1 MLKNLPTTPQEIIAW
16 TWPAI
21 EPYYKDLAARPLS
34 AANVDGWLA
43 DWSSVGERIEEMYAR
58 LSVTTSVNTADKEAD
73 ARMNAF
79 LDGIFPNVM
88 AAEQKLKE
96 KLLAS
101 KLEPKGFDIPLR
113 NMRAEADL
121 FRESNLALLA
131 DQQKLAIEYDKIY
144 GAQTVKWEGEEITLT
159 RLAMNFQQPDRARRE
174 KAWHLKAERQLSD
187 RKAINDLW
195 QKFMDVRARIAKNAD
210 KPSYREYTWMQKL
223 RFDYG
228 PEDCKSF
235 AAAIEQV
242 VVPAATH
249 IYQKRKQALGLDS
262 LRPWDLVDGWYSRP
276 TPRAPSPVLEPG
288 LTRGNRDYHAG
299 TGTTTSRAGTGTTT
313 PRAGTGTTTPR
324 AGTGTTTPAAGN
336 PQLKPFAS
344 IEELK
349 SKTSAIFHQV
359 DPVLGGYF
367 DSMVAEGLTDLDNR
381 KNKAPGAYCTSYTSI
396 RKPFIF
402 VNAVG
407 THDDVMTTLHESGH
421 SFHVFETA
429 KIPYIHQLAV
439 PMEFAEVASMGME
452 LLASPYLTK
461 ANGGFYSDAEAAVAR
476 IEHLEGMLLFW
487 PFMAAVDSFQ
497 QWVYENQKEGAD
509 PAACDKKWG
518 ELWDR
523 FIPGVD
529 YSGLEEVKVTGWHR
543 KLHIHQV
550 PFYYVEYGLAQLG
563 VVQIFG
569 NARTDQASAVAA
581 YRKALSLG
589 GMVTLPELFATARAK
604 FAFDAPTVKK
614 AVDLMEGVVR
624 ELESKL

>member
-1 MLKNLPTTPQEIIAW
+1 MLKNLPITPQEIIVW

-21 EPYYKDLAARPLS
+21 EPYYKDLEARPLS

-43 DWSSVGERIEEMYAR
+43 DWSSVGERIEEMYSR
-58 LSVTTSVNTADKEAD
+58 LSVATSVNTADKEAD
-73 ARMNAF
+73 AHMNAF

-187 RKAINDLW
+187 RNAINDLW
-195 QKFMDVRARIAKNAD
+195 QRFMDVRTRIAKNAD
-210 KPSYREYTWMQKL
+210 KPSYREYTWVQKL

-242 VVPAATH
+242 VVPAATC
-249 IYQKRKQALGLDS
+249 IYQKRKQALGLDT

-276 TPRAPSPVLEPG
+276 TP
-288 LTRGNRDYHAG
+288 
-299 TGTTTSRAGTGTTT
+299 
-313 PRAGTGTTTPR
+313 
-324 AGTGTTTPAAGN
+324 AASI

-349 SKTSAIFHQV
+349 SKTSAIFHHV
-359 DPVLGGYF
+359 DPVLGGSF

-461 ANGGFYSDAEAAVAR
+461 ANGGFYSDAEAARAR
-476 IEHLEGMLLFW
+476 IEHLEGMILFW

-497 QWVYENQKEGAD
+497 QWVYENPKEAVD

-543 KLHIHQV
+543 KLHIHQL

-563 VVQIFG
+563 AVQIFG

-614 AVDLMEGVVR
+614 AVDLMETVVK
-624 ELESKL
+624 ELEKNI

>member
-16 TWPAI
+16 TWPEI
-21 EPYYKDLAARPLS
+21 EPYYKDLEARPLS
-34 AANVDGWLA
+34 AANMDGWLA
-43 DWSSVGERIEEMYAR
+43 DWSSIGERIEEMYSR
-58 LSVTTSVNTADKEAD
+58 LSVATSVNTADKEAD

-121 FRESNLALLA
+121 FREPNLALLA

-195 QKFMDVRARIAKNAD
+195 LKFMDVRARIAINAD
-210 KPSYREYTWMQKL
+210 KPSYREYAWVQKL

-249 IYQKRKQALGLDS
+249 IYQKRKQALGLDT

-276 TPRAPSPVLEPG
+276 TP
-288 LTRGNRDYHAG
+288 
-299 TGTTTSRAGTGTTT
+299 
-313 PRAGTGTTTPR
+313 
-324 AGTGTTTPAAGN
+324 AAGI

-367 DSMVAEGLTDLDNR
+367 DSLVAEGLTDLDNR

-497 QWVYENQKEGAD
+497 QWVYENPKEGAD

-543 KLHIHQV
+543 KLHIHQI

-563 VVQIFG
+563 AVQIFG
-569 NARTDQASAVAA
+569 NAIKDQKKAVAD
-581 YRKALSLG
+581 YRKALALG
-589 GMVTLPELFATARAK
+589 GTVTLPELFAAANAK
-604 FAFDAPTVKK
+604 FAFDATTLKT
-614 AVDLMEGVVR
+614 AVDLMEKVIA
-624 ELESKL
+624 ELETKI

>member
-1 MLKNLPTTPQEIIAW
+1 
-16 TWPAI
+16 
-21 EPYYKDLAARPLS
+21 
-34 AANVDGWLA
+34 
-43 DWSSVGERIEEMYAR
+43 
-58 LSVTTSVNTADKEAD
+58 
-73 ARMNAF
+73 
-79 LDGIFPNVM
+79 
-88 AAEQKLKE
+88 
-96 KLLAS
+96 
-101 KLEPKGFDIPLR
+101 
-113 NMRAEADL
+113 
-121 FRESNLALLA
+121 
-131 DQQKLAIEYDKIY
+131 
-144 GAQTVKWEGEEITLT
+144 
-159 RLAMNFQQPDRARRE
+159 MNFQQPDRARRE
-174 KAWHLKAERQLSD
+174 KAWHLKADRQLSD

-195 QKFMDVRARIAKNAD
+195 LKFMDVRARIAKNAD
-210 KPSYREYTWMQKL
+210 KPSYREYTWVQKL

-249 IYQKRKQALGLDS
+249 IYQKRKQALGLDT
-262 LRPWDLVDGWYSRP
+262 LRPWDLVDGWFSRP
-276 TPRAPSPVLEPG
+276 TP
-288 LTRGNRDYHAG
+288 
-299 TGTTTSRAGTGTTT
+299 
-313 PRAGTGTTTPR
+313 
-324 AGTGTTTPAAGN
+324 AAGI
-336 PQLKPFAS
+336 PQLKPFTS
-344 IEELK
+344 IDELK

-367 DSMVAEGLTDLDNR
+367 DNLLAEDLTDLDNR
-381 KNKAPGAYCTSYTSI
+381 KNKAPGAYCTSYTSV

-421 SFHVFETA
+421 SFHIFETA

-452 LLASPYLTK
+452 LLASPYLIK
-461 ANGGFYSDAEAAVAR
+461 ANGGFYSDEEAARAR
-476 IEHLEGMLLFW
+476 IEHLEGMILFW
-487 PFMAAVDSFQ
+487 PFMATVDSFQ
-497 QWVYENQKEGAD
+497 QWVYENPKEGAD

-543 KLHIHQV
+543 KLHIHQI

-563 VVQIFG
+563 AVQIFG
-569 NARTDQASAVAA
+569 NARADQASAVAA

-589 GMVTLPELFATARAK
+589 GMVTLPELFATAKAK
-604 FAFDAPTVKK
+604 FAFDAPTVKN
-614 AVDLMEGVVR
+614 AVDLMEGVVK